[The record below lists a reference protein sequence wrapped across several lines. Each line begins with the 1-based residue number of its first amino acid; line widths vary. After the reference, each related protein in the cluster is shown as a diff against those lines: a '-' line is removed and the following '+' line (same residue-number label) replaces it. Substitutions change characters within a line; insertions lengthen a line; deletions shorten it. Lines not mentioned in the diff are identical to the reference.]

1 MLKEVYRACA
11 SIVVFRPAEEG
22 IAHEILIL
30 HKPRKRDSWQLP
42 QGGVEAGESV
52 PEAALRELKEEAGM
66 EVSMIGQ
73 SGIVYQ
79 YEYPASYRRFRPD
92 NVRGQRIAF
101 IFANV
106 GREVPVNVDGKEID
120 GFVWARPEDIPRYI
134 RRKQYL
140 QIIRNL
146 LAEAADL
153 LR

>member
-1 MLKEVYRACA
+1 MSDIYRACA

-22 IAHEILIL
+22 VAHEILLL

-42 QGGVEAGESV
+42 QGGVEAGESI

-66 EVSMIGQ
+66 EVAMIGQ
-73 SGIVYQ
+73 SGTVYQ
-79 YEYPASYRRFRPD
+79 YDYPASYRRFRPD
-92 NVRGQRIAF
+92 NVCGQRITF
-101 IFANV
+101 IFAKV
-106 GREVPVNVDGKEID
+106 ERGMPVNVDGKEID